1 MMAMLRILSMGRIL
15 EIEEREY
22 GGDHG
27 SRQLAVASR
36 SARGGFGFSSRRQ
49 ANHWKSDGARS
60 RLALF
65 FSFRAA
71 RPMKRYLP
79 FAIVLGV
86 FLIAAGAGVYFI
98 QQRRQ
103 QPPPISG
110 AGVPGAEPPHAH
122 GPANARVSLE
132 EFGDFECMP
141 CYMLFPVLKNLEKD
155 YGDNVSFTF
164 REHPLAQHR
173 NALEAARAAEAAG
186 LQEQF
191 WQMHDKLYLNRSVWV
206 PALDVRGYLTTY
218 ATYLGL
224 DAARFKKDMDGEE
237 VARRI
242 KADQAR
248 GASLGVDRTP
258 VVFING
264 QKIAFGS
271 SPEADM
277 RAAIDKALAEK
288 REH

>member
-1 MMAMLRILSMGRIL
+1 
-15 EIEEREY
+15 
-22 GGDHG
+22 
-27 SRQLAVASR
+27 
-36 SARGGFGFSSRRQ
+36 
-49 ANHWKSDGARS
+49 
-60 RLALF
+60 
-65 FSFRAA
+65 
-71 RPMKRYLP
+71 MKRYLP

-86 FLIAAGAGVYFI
+86 FLIAAGAGVFFI
-98 QQRRQ
+98 HQRR
-103 QPPPISG
+103 QPPPITG
-110 AGVPGAEPPHAH
+110 AGVPGAEPPHMH

-141 CYMLFPVLKNLEKD
+141 CYILFPVLKNLEKD
-155 YGDNVSFTF
+155 YGDNIFFTF
-164 REHPLAQHR
+164 REHPLPQHR

-186 LQEQF
+186 LQGQF
-191 WQMHDKLYLNRSVWV
+191 WQMHEKLYLNRSVWV
-206 PALDVRGYLTTY
+206 PPLDVRGYLTTY
-218 ATYLGL
+218 AAYLGL
-224 DAARFKKDMDGEE
+224 DVARFKKDMDGEE

-242 KADQAR
+242 NADQAR

-288 REH
+288 RER

>member
-1 MMAMLRILSMGRIL
+1 MGRIL

-27 SRQLAVASR
+27 SRQLAVASHSTPADLNFLAPAGKSLEKR
-36 SARGGFGFSSRRQ
+36 RRAIKIGALLSVRPARQ
-49 ANHWKSDGARS
+49 
-60 RLALF
+60 
-65 FSFRAA
+65 
-71 RPMKRYLP
+71 MKRYLP

-86 FLIAAGAGVYFI
+86 LLIAVGAGVFFI

-103 QPPPISG
+103 QPPPITG
-110 AGVPGAEPPHAH
+110 AGVPGAEPSHTR
-122 GPANARVSLE
+122 GPATALVSLE

-141 CYMLFPVLKNLEKD
+141 CYILFPVLKNLEND
-155 YGDNVSFTF
+155 YADNVSFTF
-164 REHPLAQHR
+164 REHPLMAQHR

-186 LQEQF
+186 LQGQF
-191 WQMHDKLYLNRSVWV
+191 WQMHEKLYLNRAVWV

-224 DAARFKKDMDGEE
+224 DVARFKKDMDGEE

-264 QKIAFGS
+264 QKIAFGA
-271 SPEADM
+271 SPDADM